1 MPQPADAIVA
11 YTSLPCLAGLGEV
24 LDLVE
29 AHLYPAAYWW
39 SWNGRGS
46 GTAVDGPA
54 ATVLLGWPQSE
65 SWSRFIPLGQVHLA
79 RAAFG
84 TLVGPVEPNAS
95 ARIALRGATP
105 VLTVFDQT
113 PGVNYAWATP
123 RVSLM
128 ASRCR
133 HEGGIPALLLDA
145 SLLLFACPSALPA
158 PASESHSLFP
168 ALARRW
174 AARYLAVAIAI
185 GYSLPAAGAL
195 ACVRASD
202 ALGVEMIT
210 VTSAEWGHIEV
221 APAVAVVALDLPLP
235 AVAVL
240 PVAHVTTAGN
250 SYGLLRARATQV
262 GARRRPKKMM
272 TPGGVRSA
280 AMGPTFRR
288 RQSAPHLRRTPSA
301 RQARLPASGAAR
313 PSARDA
319 IPRQPC
325 GIGGLSPGPRRA
337 SCSPHAGNCCGGG
350 SPARL
355 RGSLTTSTA
364 SSRSESKS
372 TGTWRRSRSSAG
384 CCAARRPG
392 GPAWRHQNFSG
403 VTAPGHT
410 WAAAPAILRS
420 TRSLS
425 ASRLRASAATS
436 A

>member
-11 YTSLPCLAGLGEV
+11 YTSLPRLAGLGEV

-65 SWSRFIPLGQVHLA
+65 SWSRFIPPGQVHLA
-79 RAAFG
+79 RATFG
-84 TLVGPVEPNAS
+84 ALVGPVEPNAS

-113 PGVNYAWATP
+113 PGVNYAWTTP

-133 HEGGIPALLLDA
+133 HERGIPALLLDA

-168 ALARRW
+168 ALARRR

-185 GYSLPAAGAL
+185 GYSLPAAGAP

-202 ALGVEMIT
+202 APGIEMIT

-221 APAVAVVALDLPLP
+221 APAIAVVALALPPP
-235 AVAVL
+235 AVAARCSCHHGQEQLRALARPRYPDWREAQAEEDNDARGCEECCHGTYV
-240 PVAHVTTAGN
+240 PSQTVCSSSAADAISPAGSTACVRNCAAKRPRRDSAPAAASGLIP
-250 SYGLLRARATQV
+250 GTIEGELFAACRELLRR
-262 GARRRPKKMM
+262 
-272 TPGGVRSA
+272 
-280 AMGPTFRR
+280 
-288 RQSAPHLRRTPSA
+288 
-301 RQARLPASGAAR
+301 
-313 PSARDA
+313 
-319 IPRQPC
+319 
-325 GIGGLSPGPRRA
+325 
-337 SCSPHAGNCCGGG
+337 G

-364 SSRSESKS
+364 SSRSESTS
-372 TGTWRRSRSSAG
+372 TGTWRRPRSSAG
-384 CCAARRPG
+384 CRAARRAAVRPG
-392 GPAWRHQNFSG
+392 DIR
-403 VTAPGHT
+403 
-410 WAAAPAILRS
+410 I
-420 TRSLS
+420 
-425 ASRLRASAATS
+425 SAA
-436 A
+436 

>member
-11 YTSLPCLAGLGEV
+11 YTSLPRLAGLGEV

-84 TLVGPVEPNAS
+84 ALVGPVEPNAS

-113 PGVNYAWATP
+113 PGVNYAWTIP

-133 HEGGIPALLLDA
+133 HERGIPALLLDA

-158 PASESHSLFP
+158 PASESHSLSP

-185 GYSLPAAGAL
+185 GYSLPAAGAP

-202 ALGVEMIT
+202 APGIEMIT

-221 APAVAVVALDLPLP
+221 APAIAVVALALPLP

-240 PVAHVTTAGN
+240 PVAHVTTARN
-250 SYGLLRARATQV
+250 SYGPLRARATQI
-262 GARRRPKKMM
+262 GARRRPKKVM

-280 AMGPTFRR
+280 AMAPTFRR
-288 RQSAPHLRRTPSA
+288 RQSAPRLRRTPSA

-319 IPRQPC
+319 IPRQPRHR
-325 GIGGLSPGPRRA
+325 GLSPGP
-337 SCSPHAGNCCGGG
+337 
-350 SPARL
+350 
-355 RGSLTTSTA
+355 
-364 SSRSESKS
+364 
-372 TGTWRRSRSSAG
+372 
-384 CCAARRPG
+384 
-392 GPAWRHQNFSG
+392 
-403 VTAPGHT
+403 
-410 WAAAPAILRS
+410 
-420 TRSLS
+420 
-425 ASRLRASAATS
+425 
-436 A
+436 